1 MKWFKH
7 MTDVRRDEFILEIK
21 RRFKH
26 RGVYMWWALL
36 ETIAE
41 QMDIRYSDKCSIS
54 MSFGEWLKILDAKRH
69 IVLPFIQFLGKKKG
83 INVTSDNVEMQH
95 ELEMNST
102 STRDELDM
110 NSTSSR
116 LQLDFTITIEVRKLL
131 ELRDSR
137 NNKVPTIGTIEEEEE
152 EEKEIHKEKPATP
165 TAKKKPA
172 TPKTKGV
179 KTALKD
185 NQEIV
190 DMYELTNEIPE
201 GWEAWARKKGVVV
214 DVRNIFENFCR
225 NHLKRE
231 SMWVDWYR
239 TWQTWIDNAK
249 DHNPEYFL
257 KIANTDKKADYL
269 YSAFLENIGDGDPH
283 YSDWVLL
290 KSQLKHQCPKHE
302 VLSIDKIREQY
313 GKK

>member
-41 QMDIRYSDKCSIS
+41 QMDSRSNKCSIT
-54 MSFGEWLKILDAKRH
+54 MSLGDWMKALDGKRN
-69 IVLPFIQFLGKKKG
+69 IVFPFILFLGRKKG
-83 INVTSDNVEMQH
+83 INITSKDFEI
-95 ELEMNST
+95 SI
-102 STRDELDM
+102 DEDIKDTPSGLHFKLK
-110 NSTSSR
+110 STSSID
-116 LQLDFTITIEVRKLL
+116 QVEFVITIEVRKLL

-137 NNKVPTIGTIEEEEE
+137 NNKTPIASLQEVEEEGD
-152 EEKEIHKEKPATP
+152 KEIYKEKPATP

-201 GWEAWARKKGVVV
+201 GWEAWARKKGVTV

-231 SMWVDWYR
+231 SRWVDWYR

-290 KSQLKHQCPKHE
+290 KSQLKHQCQKHE
-302 VLSIDKIREQY
+302 VLSIDQIREKY